1 MHKAVK
7 LIFVIIVIFLFS
19 ACDIDPYK
27 GKRPIDYPNSSWKCN
42 ESLLTFS
49 VDDKG
54 FINDA
59 LLDSKGTLIPVD
71 FLWSSLDASVIVYR
85 TDGNQESLFSG
96 ENTFG
101 KQIFTMK
108 IENTN
113 GYFTESAISL
123 SCKRMSS

>member
-1 MHKAVK
+1 M
-7 LIFVIIVIFLFS
+7 
-19 ACDIDPYK
+19 
-27 GKRPIDYPNSSWKCN
+27 
-42 ESLLTFS
+42 TFS
-49 VDDKG
+49 VDDEG

-59 LLDSKGTLIPVD
+59 LLDSKGTLIPVE

-85 TDGNQESLFSG
+85 VDGNQESLFSG

-108 IENTN
+108 IENAN
-113 GYFTESAISL
+113 GYFSESAVSL